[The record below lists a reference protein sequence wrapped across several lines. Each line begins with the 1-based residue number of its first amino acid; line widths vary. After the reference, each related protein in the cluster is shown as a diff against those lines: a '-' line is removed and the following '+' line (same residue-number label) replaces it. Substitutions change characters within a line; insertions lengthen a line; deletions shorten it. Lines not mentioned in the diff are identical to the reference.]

1 MEEDLFHQTKL
12 ELTLH
17 LMMKDWIL
25 FFLDQEQKQ
34 EKDMHAYH
42 SYSAPSWKSQPVQKS
57 KEKK

>member
-1 MEEDLFHQTKL
+1 
-12 ELTLH
+12 
-17 LMMKDWIL
+17 MMKDWIL
-25 FFLDQEQKQ
+25 SFLDQEQKQ